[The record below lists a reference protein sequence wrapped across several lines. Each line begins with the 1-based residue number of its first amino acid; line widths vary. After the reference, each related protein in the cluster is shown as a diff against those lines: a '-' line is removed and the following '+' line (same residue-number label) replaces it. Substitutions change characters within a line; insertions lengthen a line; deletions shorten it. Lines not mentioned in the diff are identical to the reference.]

1 MSHGSPFY
9 TFFLW
14 PLSLP
19 VALLTCS
26 HCLQL
31 SPSQAQP
38 RLSQPPGHLCDR
50 QSGIFQMVK
59 EKARVGI
66 PTTLMLRGSCH
77 CPGNYLPVWS
87 PCGLSTLH
95 AWMKEVSFK
104 DLQPGRQGLSQPHL
118 KMYFLLAGRG
128 LCCCTWALSSCG
140 EWGLLSN
147 CGLWAAHCGG
157 FSCCRAWPLGAPGF
171 SSCNSLELSS
181 CSSRAQ

>member
-1 MSHGSPFY
+1 M
-9 TFFLW
+9 
-14 PLSLP
+14 
-19 VALLTCS
+19 ALLTCS

-66 PTTLMLRGSCH
+66 PTTLDAQGSCH
-77 CPGNYLPVWS
+77 CPGELPFLF
-87 PCGLSTLH
+87 GHLRLSTLH
-95 AWMKEVSFK
+95 AWMKEVSSK
-104 DLQPGRQGLSQPHL
+104 DLQPGRCRGLSQPHF
-118 KMYFLLAGRG
+118 KNVFSFGCGVFVAARG
-128 LCCCTWALSSCG
+128 LSSWAC

-147 CGLWAAHCGG
+147 CGLWAAHCSG
-157 FSCCRAWPLGAPGF
+157 FSCCRAWPLGAPA
-171 SSCNSLELSS
+171 SVVVTRELSS